1 MGCTAMTLMQ
11 WGVTVG
17 LAFMI
22 VPIDLVRKAVIK
34 IKRK

>member
-1 MGCTAMTLMQ
+1 MGCTALTATQ

-22 VPIDLVRKAVIK
+22 IPIDLVRKAIVK
-34 IKRK
+34 VRRK